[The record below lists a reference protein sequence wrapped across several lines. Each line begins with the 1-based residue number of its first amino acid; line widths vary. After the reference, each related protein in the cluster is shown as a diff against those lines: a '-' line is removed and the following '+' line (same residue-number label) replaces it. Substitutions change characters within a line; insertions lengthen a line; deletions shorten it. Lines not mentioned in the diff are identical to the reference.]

1 MGGSYARLKR
11 PSLIFS
17 NNSNMEK
24 AQTGREEESE
34 MKRTEH
40 ESGFD
45 DVRMGQYERD
55 WDQEYPQRYEE
66 EGRGSAFNQI
76 RTTIADKLQATA
88 QALHQKADRSG
99 QPVEISAFGH
109 RAAGWL
115 ERSADYVNELEPQRL
130 KSDIENQVRRN
141 PGRSLLV
148 AGIVGLALGG
158 LLRRR

>member
-1 MGGSYARLKR
+1 
-11 PSLIFS
+11 
-17 NNSNMEK
+17 
-24 AQTGREEESE
+24 

-45 DVRMGQYERD
+45 DVRMSEHEGG

-66 EGRGSAFNQI
+66 ESSGSTFNQI
-76 RTTIADKLQATA
+76 RTTVAGKLQAAA
-88 QALHQKADRSG
+88 QAIHQKADRSG
-99 QPVEISAFGH
+99 QPAEISTFGH

-115 ERSADYVNELEPQRL
+115 ERSADYVNEIEPQRL

-141 PGRSLLV
+141 PGRSLLI